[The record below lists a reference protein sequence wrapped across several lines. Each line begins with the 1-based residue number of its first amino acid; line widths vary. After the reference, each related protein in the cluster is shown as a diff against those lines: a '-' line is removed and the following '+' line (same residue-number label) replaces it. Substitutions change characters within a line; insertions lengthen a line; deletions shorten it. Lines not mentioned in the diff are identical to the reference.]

1 MTEKHIICK
10 NCIMVEGF
18 LGIEINEDQLCNF
31 CADPN
36 HVNPNWSKKIISEE
50 QKKEGLENWNNT
62 VQVMQSA
69 HDGKHYDCIIGYSG
83 GKDSTALVDTFINEY
98 HLNPLLITIDTG
110 FMTDVAKENMK
121 ETLTKMDLFEN
132 HIMIEEPIP
141 TFTKL
146 YHYFFFSHDS
156 REKSL
161 TVDVCHKCTDLIH
174 TISYKEALTRKI
186 PYVII
191 GFSPDQIARYF
202 YETSTQD
209 IIMDGTPIPALQ
221 SFFGE
226 EDQQWFLT
234 PKEIEQIIDFTP
246 RVLYPYHVIDY
257 DEQEIIN
264 RLESK
269 GLIQKGKGDPVLTN
283 CHVVKAAL
291 LHDLYRYGGITYALQ
306 YAELVRQ
313 EEDPERH
320 DQSRKSW
327 LRMYKQIGKSILNG
341 NFNVEGME
349 AFFANLGITKEEL
362 IQKIEEKR
370 QADPN
375 EDKILQ
381 NIERIRTNKLR

>member
-1 MTEKHIICK
+1 MTEKKVICK

-18 LGIEINEDQLCNF
+18 LGIEINEDNLCNF
-31 CADPN
+31 CADPK

-50 QKKEGLENWNNT
+50 QKKKGLENWNT
-62 VQVMQSA
+62 TIKSMQQA

-83 GKDSTALVDTFINEY
+83 GKDSTALVDTFVNKY

-110 FMTDVAKENMK
+110 FMTEVAKENMK

-132 HIMIEEPIP
+132 HVMIEEPIP

-146 YHYFFFSHDS
+146 YHYFFFTHDS

-174 TISYKEALTRKI
+174 TISYKQALTRNI

-202 YETSTQD
+202 YETNIED
-209 IIMDGTPIPALQ
+209 IVMDGTPIPELQ
-221 SFFGE
+221 KYLGE
-226 EDQQWFLT
+226 EDLQWYLNS
-234 PKEIEQIIDFTP
+234 EEVEYINDFSP

-257 DEQEIIN
+257 DENEIIN

-269 GLIQKGKGDPVLTN
+269 ELIQKGKGDPILTN

-313 EEDPERH
+313 EEDPEKH
-320 DQSRKSW
+320 NQSRKSW
-327 LRMYKQIGKSILNG
+327 LRMYKQIGKSILNDS
-341 NFNVEGME
+341 FNVEGMKS
-349 AFFANLGITKEEL
+349 FFTNLGISKEEL
-362 IQKIEEKR
+362 LKRIEEKR
-370 QADPN
+370 HADPN
-375 EDKILQ
+375 EEKILQ
-381 NIERIRTNKLR
+381 NIERIKTNKLR